1 MAGQLFHLSCHS
13 NFSGQVLCN
22 SCVFNFFFFGN
33 IFFEVTYAMEDRSK
47 IDAKAKKA
55 SATMGTDFGN
65 PETHKK
71 VLAGAAS
78 DGERAVE
85 VAKKDLEKLMVW
97 WNKKEW
103 TMAERFDPPPSKVGQ
118 IYWACQGINNTS
130 TDT

>member
-1 MAGQLFHLSCHS
+1 
-13 NFSGQVLCN
+13 
-22 SCVFNFFFFGN
+22 
-33 IFFEVTYAMEDRSK
+33 MEDRSK

-103 TMAERFDPPPSKVGQ
+103 TMEERFDPPPSKVGQ
-118 IYWACQGINNTS
+118 IYRACIRASIMRSCFDIVES
-130 TDT
+130 TRHKSE

>member
-1 MAGQLFHLSCHS
+1 MAIFQGKYFVTLLFSTS
-13 NFSGQVLCN
+13 S
-22 SCVFNFFFFGN
+22 FFGN
-33 IFFEVTYAMEDRSK
+33 IFFKVTYAMEDRSK

-85 VAKKDLEKLMVW
+85 VARKDLEKLMVW

-103 TMAERFDPPPSKVGQ
+103 TMEERFDPPPSKVGRYIVHVRAS
-118 IYWACQGINNTS
+118 IYVNTS
-130 TDT
+130 TRYKSE